1 MKNSRETPIVKKAL
15 NVAYDLHN
23 GQIRK
28 IDKAPYIVHP
38 LEVFSIVSR
47 FSDKEEVLAA
57 SLLHDA
63 IEDADYTEKQ
73 MLEDFGEETTKIVK
87 LLTEDKTLSWEQR
100 KSKYI
105 ENLRNLENKD
115 AILVSA
121 ADKINNLQSMIDTY
135 KNVGDKIWNMF
146 NASKESQIKFY
157 EMYFSALNDFLPK
170 EVKERIEELIDRLRE
185 IINATTS
192 TDIEEY
198 IRNNKD
204 ICIRDTIYGHE
215 KYDYDDDILQIYE
228 DKSKPE

>member
-1 MKNSRETPIVKKAL
+1 MRKNKETPIVKKAL

-63 IEDADYTEKQ
+63 IEDTDYTEKQ
-73 MLEDFGEETTKIVK
+73 MLEDFGEETTKIVN
-87 LLTEDKTLSWEQR
+87 LLTEDKSLSWEQR

-105 ENLRNLENKD
+105 ENLRKSENKD

-121 ADKINNLQSMIDTY
+121 ADKINNLQSIIDTH
-135 KNVGDKIWNMF
+135 KTIGDKIWDMF
-146 NASKESQIKFY
+146 NAPKESQIKFY

-170 EVKERIEELIDRLRE
+170 EVKERIEELITQLRKITE
-185 IINATTS
+185 ATTG
-192 TDIEEY
+192 TDLCLPSAPKIV
-198 IRNNKD
+198 I
-204 ICIRDTIYGHE
+204 
-215 KYDYDDDILQIYE
+215 
-228 DKSKPE
+228 